1 MRCGAAGTPGVRPV
15 SKQGWARPLAMRIV
29 SAMERAGSL
38 VARPGWLLRGASLF
52 GLLAWLGI
60 FGVLF
65 TLPGITA
72 GTYLS
77 ALAMAGLFALLLA
90 GQQAAVIRIDRE
102 GISGRTLFRRMTCG
116 WRSVQRVEA
125 RPFFPGLTIF
135 LIATNRGPLVFTTLW
150 RNHGKL
156 LALLR
161 ERAELA

>member
-1 MRCGAAGTPGVRPV
+1 MAIVAG
-15 SKQGWARPLAMRIV
+15 
-29 SAMERAGSL
+29 MERTGSL
-38 VARPGWLLRGASLF
+38 VARPGLLLRGASLF
-52 GLLAWLGI
+52 GLVAWLGI
-60 FGVLF
+60 FAMLF

-77 ALAMAGLFALLLA
+77 ALAMAGLFAALLA

-102 GISGRTLFRRMTCG
+102 GISGRTLFRRLRCG
-116 WRSVQRVEA
+116 WRAVHRVEA

-135 LIATNRGPLVFTTLW
+135 LVATSRGPLVFTTLW
-150 RNHGKL
+150 RNHGEL